1 MWNVQYSC
9 GVISRQVAAQK
20 RSPTRAGMV
29 DGILDRLVHT
39 ESDVEHERVT
49 NIHLSTDTHLR
60 ELRLRY
66 KREQADHEEPDGLCA
81 S

>member
-1 MWNVQYSC
+1 
-9 GVISRQVAAQK
+9 
-20 RSPTRAGMV
+20 MV